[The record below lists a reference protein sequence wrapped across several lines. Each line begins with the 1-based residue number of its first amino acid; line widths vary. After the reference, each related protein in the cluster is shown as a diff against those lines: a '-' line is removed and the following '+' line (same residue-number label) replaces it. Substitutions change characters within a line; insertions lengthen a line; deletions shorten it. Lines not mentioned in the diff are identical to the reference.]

1 MRQTAISPENTLVQR
16 IGRYRVMIHETFS
29 DKTQAEFRAAGI
41 DPQTLHVV
49 GFSYDNQ
56 ASAQARLAVE
66 TARNRNPNIRYVFH
80 DAGMDEY
87 YAPELGWVA

>member
-1 MRQTAISPENTLVQR
+1 MSQLVAVPENTLVQR

-29 DKTQAEFRAAGI
+29 EKTQSELRTAGI
-41 DPQTLHVV
+41 DPETLHVV

-80 DAGMDEY
+80 DAGIDEY